1 MRSSVK
7 GLTLLNTFSKIFKM
21 GHSCKII
28 FFAFF
33 ICVSSNAQELYKQ
46 TILSQGTTS
55 KLESGLIISQSIG
68 QESVIGNF
76 SNDNVKIIQ
85 GFQQPFWTRLIS
97 NSSSV
102 IPIEIT
108 HFPNPITDNL
118 NLIFYNYDMG
128 ELILSIYDY
137 SGRILMKR
145 NISVESGKSIV
156 DLTILPSGSFLMGL
170 QNDKINYYIK
180 IIKK

>member
-1 MRSSVK
+1 M
-7 GLTLLNTFSKIFKM
+7 
-21 GHSCKII
+21 
-28 FFAFF
+28 
-33 ICVSSNAQELYKQ
+33 
-46 TILSQGTTS
+46 
-55 KLESGLIISQSIG
+55 
-68 QESVIGNF
+68 
-76 SNDNVKIIQ
+76 KIIQ

-118 NLIFYNYDMG
+118 NLSFYNYDMG
-128 ELILSIYDY
+128 ELVLSIYDY

>member
-1 MRSSVK
+1 
-7 GLTLLNTFSKIFKM
+7 M
-21 GHSCKII
+21 GHNYKII
-28 FFAFF
+28 LFVFFV
-33 ICVSSNAQELYKQ
+33 IVSSNAQELYKQ
-46 TILSQGTTS
+46 TILSQGATS
-55 KLESGLIISQSIG
+55 NLESGLIISQSIG

-118 NLIFYNYDMG
+118 NLSFYNYDMG

>member
-1 MRSSVK
+1 MVY
-7 GLTLLNTFSKIFKM
+7 NY
-21 GHSCKII
+21 KII
-28 FFAFF
+28 LLVFFVF
-33 ICVSSNAQELYKQ
+33 VTSNAQELYKQ
-46 TILSQGTTS
+46 TILSQGATS
-55 KLESGLIISQSIG
+55 NLESGLIISQSIG

-97 NSSSV
+97 NSSAV

-118 NLIFYNYDMG
+118 NLSFYNYDMG
-128 ELILSIYDY
+128 ELVLSIYDY

>member
-1 MRSSVK
+1 MDH
-7 GLTLLNTFSKIFKM
+7 NY
-21 GHSCKII
+21 KII
-28 FFAFF
+28 FFVFF
-33 ICVSSNAQELYKQ
+33 VFVSTNSQELYKQ
-46 TILSQGTTS
+46 TILSQGATS
-55 KLESGLIISQSIG
+55 NLESGLIISQSIG

-118 NLIFYNYDMG
+118 NLSFYNYDMG
-128 ELILSIYDY
+128 ELVLSIYDY

>member
-1 MRSSVK
+1 
-7 GLTLLNTFSKIFKM
+7 M
-21 GHSCKII
+21 GNSCKIL
-28 FFAFF
+28 FFTFF
-33 ICVSSNAQELYKQ
+33 ICVSSSAQELYKQ

-76 SNDNVKIIQ
+76 TNDNVKIIQ

-118 NLIFYNYDMG
+118 NLSFYNYDIG

-156 DLTILPSGSFLMGL
+156 DLTMLPSGSFLMGL

>member
-1 MRSSVK
+1 M
-7 GLTLLNTFSKIFKM
+7 N
-21 GHSCKII
+21 HNYKII
-28 FFAFF
+28 FFVFF
-33 ICVSSNAQELYKQ
+33 VFTSTNAQELYKQ
-46 TILSQGTTS
+46 TILSQGATS
-55 KLESGLIISQSIG
+55 NLESGLIISQSIG

-85 GFQQPFWTRLIS
+85 GFQQPFWARLIS
-97 NSSSV
+97 NSSSL

-118 NLIFYNYDMG
+118 NLSFYNYDMG
-128 ELILSIYDY
+128 ELVLSIYDY

>member
-1 MRSSVK
+1 MPKSFIILLIIISPSISVAQI
-7 GLTLLNTFSKIFKM
+7 LHHETL
-21 GHSCKII
+21 
-28 FFAFF
+28 A
-33 ICVSSNAQELYKQ
+33 AQGKT
-46 TILSQGTTS
+46 TIL
-55 KLESGLIISQSIG
+55 ENGLIISQSIG

-85 GFQQPFWTRLIS
+85 GFQQPFWTKLIS

-102 IPIEIT
+102 IPIQIT

-118 NLIFYNYDMG
+118 NLNFYNLDMG
-128 ELILSIYDY
+128 ELNLSIYDY

-156 DLTILPSGSFLMGL
+156 DLTMLPSGSFLMGL

>member
-1 MRSSVK
+1 
-7 GLTLLNTFSKIFKM
+7 M

-28 FFAFF
+28 FFFFF
-33 ICVSSNAQELYKQ
+33 ICVSSSAQELYKQ

-76 SNDNVKIIQ
+76 TNDNVKIIQ

-118 NLIFYNYDMG
+118 NLSFYNYDIG

-156 DLTILPSGSFLMGL
+156 DLTMLPSGSFLMGL

>member
-1 MRSSVK
+1 MDH
-7 GLTLLNTFSKIFKM
+7 NY
-21 GHSCKII
+21 KII
-28 FFAFF
+28 LFVFFVF
-33 ICVSSNAQELYKQ
+33 VSTNAQELYKQ
-46 TILSQGTTS
+46 TILSQGATS
-55 KLESGLIISQSIG
+55 NLESGLIISQSIG

-76 SNDNVKIIQ
+76 SNDNMKIIQ

-97 NSSSV
+97 NSSSI

-118 NLIFYNYDMG
+118 NLSFYNYDMG
-128 ELILSIYDY
+128 ELVLSIYDY

>member
-1 MRSSVK
+1 MDH
-7 GLTLLNTFSKIFKM
+7 NY
-21 GHSCKII
+21 KII
-28 FFAFF
+28 LFVFF
-33 ICVSSNAQELYKQ
+33 IVVSSSAQELYKQ

-55 KLESGLIISQSIG
+55 NLESGLIVSQSIG

-76 SNDNVKIIQ
+76 TNGDVKIIQ
-85 GFQQPFWTRLIS
+85 GFQQPFWARLIS

-108 HFPNPITDNL
+108 HFPNPVTDNL
-118 NLIFYNYDMG
+118 NLNFYNYEIG
-128 ELILSIYDY
+128 ELNLSIYDY
-137 SGRILMKR
+137 SGRILIKR

-156 DLTILPSGSFLMGL
+156 DLTTLPSGSFLIGL
-170 QNDKINYYIK
+170 KNNKINYYIK

>member
-1 MRSSVK
+1 MDH
-7 GLTLLNTFSKIFKM
+7 NY
-21 GHSCKII
+21 KII
-28 FFAFF
+28 FFVFF
-33 ICVSSNAQELYKQ
+33 VIVSTNAQELYKQ
-46 TILSQGTTS
+46 TILSQGSTS

-118 NLIFYNYDMG
+118 NLSFYNYDMG
-128 ELILSIYDY
+128 ELVLSIYDY

-145 NISVESGKSIV
+145 NISVESGRSIV
-156 DLTILPSGSFLMGL
+156 DLTILPSGSFLVGL

>member
-1 MRSSVK
+1 MDHK
-7 GLTLLNTFSKIFKM
+7 Y
-21 GHSCKII
+21 KII
-28 FFAFF
+28 LFIFFVIA
-33 ICVSSNAQELYKQ
+33 STNAQELYKQ

-55 KLESGLIISQSIG
+55 NLESGLIVSQSIG

-76 SNDNVKIIQ
+76 SNGDVKIIQ

-97 NSSSV
+97 NSSSIV
-102 IPIEIT
+102 PIEIT
-108 HFPNPITDNL
+108 HFPNPVTDNL
-118 NLIFYNYDMG
+118 NLNFYNYEIG
-128 ELILSIYDY
+128 ELNLSIYDY

-156 DLTILPSGSFLMGL
+156 DLTTLPSGSFLIGL
-170 QNDKINYYIK
+170 ENDKINYYIK

>member
-1 MRSSVK
+1 MDH
-7 GLTLLNTFSKIFKM
+7 NY
-21 GHSCKII
+21 KII
-28 FFAFF
+28 LFVFFVF
-33 ICVSSNAQELYKQ
+33 VSTNAQDLYKQ
-46 TILSQGTTS
+46 TILSQGATS
-55 KLESGLIISQSIG
+55 NLESGLIISQSIG

-118 NLIFYNYDMG
+118 NLSFYNYDMG
-128 ELILSIYDY
+128 ELVLSIYDY

>member
-1 MRSSVK
+1 MDH
-7 GLTLLNTFSKIFKM
+7 NY
-21 GHSCKII
+21 KII
-28 FFAFF
+28 LFAFF
-33 ICVSSNAQELYKQ
+33 IAISSSAQELYKQ

-55 KLESGLIISQSIG
+55 NLESGLIVSQSVG
-68 QESVIGNF
+68 QESIIGNF
-76 SNDNVKIIQ
+76 TNGEIKIIQ

-118 NLIFYNYDMG
+118 NLSFYNYDMG
-128 ELILSIYDY
+128 ELVLSIYDY

>member
-1 MRSSVK
+1 M
-7 GLTLLNTFSKIFKM
+7 N
-21 GHSCKII
+21 HNYKII
-28 FFAFF
+28 FFVFF
-33 ICVSSNAQELYKQ
+33 VFASTNAQELYKQ
-46 TILSQGTTS
+46 TILSQGATS
-55 KLESGLIISQSIG
+55 NLESGLIISQSIG

-76 SNDNVKIIQ
+76 SNDNMKIIQ

-97 NSSSV
+97 NSSSI

-118 NLIFYNYDMG
+118 NLSFYNYDMG
-128 ELILSIYDY
+128 ELVLSIYDY

>member
-1 MRSSVK
+1 MDH
-7 GLTLLNTFSKIFKM
+7 NY
-21 GHSCKII
+21 KII
-28 FFAFF
+28 LFVFFVF
-33 ICVSSNAQELYKQ
+33 VSTNAQELYKQ
-46 TILSQGTTS
+46 TILSQGATS
-55 KLESGLIISQSIG
+55 NLESGLIISQSIG
-68 QESVIGNF
+68 QESVIGNI

-118 NLIFYNYDMG
+118 NLSFFNYDMG
-128 ELILSIYDY
+128 ELVLSIYDY

>member
-1 MRSSVK
+1 MDH
-7 GLTLLNTFSKIFKM
+7 NY
-21 GHSCKII
+21 KII
-28 FFAFF
+28 FFVFF
-33 ICVSSNAQELYKQ
+33 VIVSANAQELYKQ
-46 TILSQGTTS
+46 TILSQGSTS

-108 HFPNPITDNL
+108 HFPNPVTDNL
-118 NLIFYNYDMG
+118 NLNFYNYEIG
-128 ELILSIYDY
+128 ELNLSIYDY

-145 NISVESGKSIV
+145 KISVESGKSIV
-156 DLTILPSGSFLMGL
+156 NLTTLPSGSFLIGL
-170 QNDKINYYIK
+170 KNDKINYYIK

>member
-1 MRSSVK
+1 MDH
-7 GLTLLNTFSKIFKM
+7 NY
-21 GHSCKII
+21 KII
-28 FFAFF
+28 FFVFF
-33 ICVSSNAQELYKQ
+33 VFVSTNAQELYKQ
-46 TILSQGTTS
+46 TILSQGATS
-55 KLESGLIISQSIG
+55 NLESGLIISQSIG

-118 NLIFYNYDMG
+118 NLSFYNYDMG
-128 ELILSIYDY
+128 ELVLSIYDY

>member
-1 MRSSVK
+1 MDY
-7 GLTLLNTFSKIFKM
+7 NY
-21 GHSCKII
+21 KII
-28 FFAFF
+28 LFAFF
-33 ICVSSNAQELYKQ
+33 VFVSSNAQELFKQ
-46 TILSQGTTS
+46 TILSQGTS
-55 KLESGLIISQSIG
+55 SNLESGLTITQSIG

-76 SNDNVKIIQ
+76 SNGNVKIIQ
-85 GFQQPFWTRLIS
+85 GFQQPFWARLIS
-97 NSSSV
+97 NSFSI

-118 NLIFYNYDMG
+118 NLSFYNYDMG
-128 ELILSIYDY
+128 ELVLSIYDY

-156 DLTILPSGSFLMGL
+156 DFTILPSGSFLMGL

>member
-1 MRSSVK
+1 MAKGFIILLIIISPSISVAQI
-7 GLTLLNTFSKIFKM
+7 LHHETL
-21 GHSCKII
+21 
-28 FFAFF
+28 A
-33 ICVSSNAQELYKQ
+33 AQGK
-46 TILSQGTTS
+46 TTT
-55 KLESGLIISQSIG
+55 LENGLIISQSIG

-102 IPIEIT
+102 IPIQIT

-118 NLIFYNYDMG
+118 NLNFYNFDMG
-128 ELILSIYDY
+128 ELNLSIYDY

-156 DLTILPSGSFLMGL
+156 DLTMLPSGSFLMGL

>member
-1 MRSSVK
+1 MDH
-7 GLTLLNTFSKIFKM
+7 NY
-21 GHSCKII
+21 KII
-28 FFAFF
+28 FFVFF
-33 ICVSSNAQELYKQ
+33 VFVSTNAQELYKQ
-46 TILSQGTTS
+46 TILSQGATS
-55 KLESGLIISQSIG
+55 NLESGLIISQSIG

-76 SNDNVKIIQ
+76 SNDNMKIIQ

-118 NLIFYNYDMG
+118 NLSFYNYDMG
-128 ELILSIYDY
+128 ELVLSIYDY

>member
-1 MRSSVK
+1 MDH
-7 GLTLLNTFSKIFKM
+7 NYKIFLFV
-21 GHSCKII
+21 
-28 FFAFF
+28 FFVF
-33 ICVSSNAQELYKQ
+33 VSTNAQELYKQ
-46 TILSQGTTS
+46 TILSQGATS
-55 KLESGLIISQSIG
+55 NLESGLIISQSIG

-118 NLIFYNYDMG
+118 NLSFYNYDMG
-128 ELILSIYDY
+128 ELVLSIYDY

>member
-1 MRSSVK
+1 MD
-7 GLTLLNTFSKIFKM
+7 
-21 GHSCKII
+21 HDYKII
-28 FFAFF
+28 LFVFFV
-33 ICVSSNAQELYKQ
+33 IVSSNAQELYKQ
-46 TILSQGTTS
+46 TILSQGATS
-55 KLESGLIISQSIG
+55 NLESGLFISQSIG

-118 NLIFYNYDMG
+118 NLSFYNYDMG

-156 DLTILPSGSFLMGL
+156 DLTILPSGSFLIGL
-170 QNDKINYYIK
+170 ENDKINYYIK

>member
-1 MRSSVK
+1 MD
-7 GLTLLNTFSKIFKM
+7 
-21 GHSCKII
+21 HDYKII
-28 FFAFF
+28 LFVFFV
-33 ICVSSNAQELYKQ
+33 IVSSNAQELYKQ
-46 TILSQGTTS
+46 TILSQGATS
-55 KLESGLIISQSIG
+55 NLESGLFISQSIG

-118 NLIFYNYDMG
+118 NLSFYNYDMG

>member
-1 MRSSVK
+1 MPKSFVIFLIITLPSISVAQI
-7 GLTLLNTFSKIFKM
+7 LHHETL
-21 GHSCKII
+21 
-28 FFAFF
+28 A
-33 ICVSSNAQELYKQ
+33 AQGK
-46 TILSQGTTS
+46 TTS
-55 KLESGLIISQSIG
+55 LESGIIISQSIG

-76 SNDNVKIIQ
+76 SNDSVKIIQ

-118 NLIFYNYDMG
+118 NLSFYNYDMG

>member
-1 MRSSVK
+1 MDH
-7 GLTLLNTFSKIFKM
+7 NFKN
-21 GHSCKII
+21 IL
-28 FFAFF
+28 FVFF
-33 ICVSSNAQELYKQ
+33 IVVSTNAQELYKQ
-46 TILSQGTTS
+46 TILSQGATS
-55 KLESGLIISQSIG
+55 NLESGLIISQSIG

-118 NLIFYNYDMG
+118 NLSFYNYDIG

-156 DLTILPSGSFLMGL
+156 DLTMLPSGSFLMGL